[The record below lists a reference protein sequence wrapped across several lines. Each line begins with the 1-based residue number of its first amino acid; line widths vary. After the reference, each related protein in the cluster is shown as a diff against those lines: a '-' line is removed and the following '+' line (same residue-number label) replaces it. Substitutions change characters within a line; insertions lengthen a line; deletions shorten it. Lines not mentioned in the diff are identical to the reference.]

1 MDIEAKHQ
9 INEVSRMV
17 EMPFWKQ
24 KEFWV
29 FIPIYFFVSFIELT
43 LKLETVYGI
52 WFNGRLATIHRH
64 LLGFEYY
71 NNEQSRLLQWVIP
84 QAIRDITHISIPQA
98 YMVQRFAFVFLAFLA
113 FHYYM
118 RKWLSSAESF
128 AGVAFLAAVM
138 PLTYKS
144 DLQESAPLLMLL
156 FVLGLWAI
164 REHKTLLFVFIL
176 VVGSIT
182 NETMLILPV
191 VYFFYHF
198 RWVYPKKINRRTFG
212 EFFILVSRTI
222 LIALLPF
229 AIAASIRYITRDNPH
244 LGGAL
249 ILWSTNWQMVWNAIL
264 NINVFDLIR
273 TNYLFFILLFSIF
286 WLYALLGYRT
296 SGLFLQRAFW
306 MVPLFLLAHF
316 ITGKI
321 EESRQMIP
329 LGFILIPMGLSFVF
343 SKEFD
348 KRGVEP
354 DPEFS

>member
-9 INEVSRMV
+9 INKVNRMV

-118 RKWLSSAESF
+118 RKWLSSGESF

-144 DLQESAPLLMLL
+144 DLQESAPLLH
-156 FVLGLWAI
+156 A
-164 REHKTLLFVFIL
+164 
-176 VVGSIT
+176 VVCPGS
-182 NETMLILPV
+182 MGDL
-191 VYFFYHF
+191 
-198 RWVYPKKINRRTFG
+198 RR
-212 EFFILVSRTI
+212 
-222 LIALLPF
+222 
-229 AIAASIRYITRDNPH
+229 NPS
-244 LGGAL
+244 LC
-249 ILWSTNWQMVWNAIL
+249 
-264 NINVFDLIR
+264 
-273 TNYLFFILLFSIF
+273 ILL
-286 WLYALLGYRT
+286 
-296 SGLFLQRAFW
+296 
-306 MVPLFLLAHF
+306 
-316 ITGKI
+316 
-321 EESRQMIP
+321 
-329 LGFILIPMGLSFVF
+329 LS
-343 SKEFD
+343 D
-348 KRGVEP
+348 RWQHHQ
-354 DPEFS
+354 